1 MQRMV
6 ISSNHSP
13 LGISIAAIAATRL
26 ATCERTK
33 DDGQTR
39 LERMAPFAFYL
50 KIGSRLTH
58 KSAYFWSLDR
68 FEIRFLQ
75 MRHAI
80 CLTGSV
86 LELSLISL
94 IREARNFF

>member
-1 MQRMV
+1 MHRIV
-6 ISSNHSP
+6 ISSSHSP
-13 LGISIAAIAATRL
+13 LGISIAAIEATKL

-33 DDGQTR
+33 EDGQTR
-39 LERMAPFAFYL
+39 LERMAPLAFSL
-50 KIGSRLTH
+50 KIDSRLTH
-58 KSAYFWSLDR
+58 KSAYFWSFDL

-80 CLTGSV
+80 CLTASV

-94 IREARNFF
+94 ISEAKNFF